1 MRVSFWFLVVAS
13 AVCLLFSHDAIRIF
27 RDDPAVIKIGIE
39 ALRLQLLTWPLGA
52 VIVVSNML
60 LQTCRQ
66 PLRANLV
73 AAARSG
79 LFFIPLILILPRV
92 FGLLGVE
99 MCQAVSDVCSVLLA
113 YPVATGFLRKLD
125 KQKK

>member
-1 MRVSFWFLVVAS
+1 
-13 AVCLLFSHDAIRIF
+13 
-27 RDDPAVIKIGIE
+27 
-39 ALRLQLLTWPLGA
+39 
-52 VIVVSNML
+52 ML